1 MSATCI
7 PTKKASKPARMI
19 RVSMLSGPFPTEA
32 EFDARL
38 RSLGF
43 RPATAEERK
52 ASKLAQARIH
62 R

>member
-1 MSATCI
+1 
-7 PTKKASKPARMI
+7 
-19 RVSMLSGPFPTEA
+19 MLSGPFPTEA